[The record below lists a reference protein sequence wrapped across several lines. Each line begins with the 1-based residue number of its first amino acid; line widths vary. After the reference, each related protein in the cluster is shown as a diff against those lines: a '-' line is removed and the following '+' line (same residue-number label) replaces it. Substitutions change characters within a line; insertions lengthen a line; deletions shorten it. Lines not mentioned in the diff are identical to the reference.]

1 MAASAPEPGSAT
13 TAPAPELVLTT
24 VTTATPPNGFL
35 HLVVG
40 YDGSPPASRALD
52 AAVNLLQGR
61 TGRIDVVYV
70 AHLSSL
76 AMLSPGAIAEI
87 ESDFD
92 EIEQQLRAAAA
103 EQLRDRA
110 AAWGFERRQGLVPQ
124 ELIAMATFIGDAA
137 GGDTAPGSTVAIVV
151 GSSSHATHRVVG
163 SVAVSLARHS
173 PVPLVIVP

>member
-1 MAASAPEPGSAT
+1 M
-13 TAPAPELVLTT
+13 LTT
-24 VTTATPPNGFL
+24 VTTTTPPTGSL

-52 AAVNLLQGR
+52 AAVNLLQDR
-61 TGRIDVVYV
+61 TGHIDVVYV

-76 AMLSPGAIAEI
+76 AMLSPGAIAEL

-103 EQLRDRA
+103 EQLRDRV
-110 AAWGFERRQGLVPQ
+110 AAWGFERRQGIVPE
-124 ELIAMATFIGDAA
+124 ELIAVATAIGAA
-137 GGDTAPGSTVAIVV
+137 GSTVAIVV

-173 PVPLVIVP
+173 PVPLIIVP

>member
-1 MAASAPEPGSAT
+1 M
-13 TAPAPELVLTT
+13 LTT
-24 VTTATPPNGFL
+24 VTTATPPTGSV

-52 AAVNLLQGR
+52 AAVRLLQGR

-70 AHLSSL
+70 AQLSSL
-76 AMLSPGAIAEI
+76 AMLSPGAIAQL

-103 EQLRDRA
+103 EQLRDCPT
-110 AAWGFERRQGLVPQ
+110 AWEFERRQGIVPE
-124 ELIAMATFIGDAA
+124 ELIAMATAIGGASTSNETGA
-137 GGDTAPGSTVAIVV
+137 GSTVAIVV